1 MGSFSTQQ
9 TTLFKTA
16 VLSLIQQITAKCCN
30 FTEMQYEDQKIGEQ
44 FFSHSGFRKLYKK
57 T

>member
-9 TTLFKTA
+9 TTLFKIA